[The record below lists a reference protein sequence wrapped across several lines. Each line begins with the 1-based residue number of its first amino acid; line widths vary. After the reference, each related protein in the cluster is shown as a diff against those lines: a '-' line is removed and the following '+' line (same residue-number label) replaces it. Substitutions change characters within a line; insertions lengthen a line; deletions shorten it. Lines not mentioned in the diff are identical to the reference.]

1 MGKIDSEATPTEKRR
16 TCAAHVLASIA
27 AFLGAILLIVAVR
40 SVADVEQ
47 VQRFVGVIGL
57 VWLFLAFAEHNR
69 QLGDRLEKWLG
80 WGRDA
85 VQTPTASLNNPDHI
99 DWLKV
104 IAWFLTFVTFGL
116 VFSIVRN
123 GFGEPRSQS
132 RKSEPRMYSTEEV
145 DDVRKIIGA
154 QSAKIGNASQQYWQ
168 TAVANLHSIRFATPS
183 GHESAEVFYERM
195 VAELRQLIDA
205 ARSDSTVN
213 VDSEL
218 VQMVTRHL
226 AIEDQLLQKK
236 QKMDEF
242 IKREKLPAPKDT
254 VDQRMAI
261 TQLLLGAA
269 QDDSDI
275 LKNLPPG
282 PERDFL
288 EYGLQ
293 FEHKR
298 LEQLREIE
306 VMQAVLQERYK
317 GVRFP
322 LPAISRQ

>member
-1 MGKIDSEATPTEKRR
+1 MDKIDSEAIPTEKRR

-57 VWLFLAFAEHNR
+57 IWLFLAFAEHNR
-69 QLGDRLEKWLG
+69 QLGDRLEKRLG
-80 WGRDA
+80 RGRDA
-85 VQTPTASLNNPDHI
+85 VQTPASRSKNPDHI
-99 DWLKV
+99 DWLTV
-104 IAWFLTFVTFGL
+104 TAWTFTFMTFAIVYGL
-116 VFSIVRN
+116 ARL
-123 GFGEPRSQS
+123 GFDVPRPQS
-132 RKSEPRMYSTEEV
+132 RKSEPRMYSTAEV

-168 TAVANLHSIRFATPS
+168 TAVANLHSIRFETPS
-183 GHESAEVFYERM
+183 GQESAEVFYERM
-195 VAELRQLIDA
+195 VAQLRQLIDA
-205 ARSDSTVN
+205 ARSASTVN

-226 AIEDQLLQKK
+226 AIEDQFLQMK
-236 QKMDEF
+236 QKLDEF
-242 IKREKLPAPKDT
+242 MKREKLPALKDT

-261 TQLLLGAA
+261 TQLFLGTV
-269 QDDSDI
+269 QDNSQI

-293 FEHKR
+293 FEQKR
-298 LEQLREIE
+298 LEQMHEVEI
-306 VMQAVLQERYK
+306 MQAVLQERYK
-317 GVRFP
+317 GVGFP
-322 LPAISRQ
+322 LPAIAQQ